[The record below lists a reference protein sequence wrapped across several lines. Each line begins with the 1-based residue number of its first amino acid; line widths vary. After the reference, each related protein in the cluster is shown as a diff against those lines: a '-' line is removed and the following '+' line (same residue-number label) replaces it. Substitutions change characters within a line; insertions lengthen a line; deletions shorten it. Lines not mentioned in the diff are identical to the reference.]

1 MSLRRCDGFAF
12 FASSRFNHAGGR
24 AGADVG
30 VYSAAEGPVAQ
41 HTVLLVDDDPVFVNA
56 LTAVLSTRYRVRTAA
71 DGEEALAS
79 LLEERPDLIV
89 LDVMLTYP
97 SEGYDLAA
105 TLKKNPETSDIPIVI
120 LTGVSR
126 VFEVRARLEQSWVDV
141 ESFHT
146 KPPDFGK
153 LLETIERHLAKAPVA

>member
-1 MSLRRCDGFAF
+1 LSEP
-12 FASSRFNHAGGR
+12 SI
-24 AGADVG
+24 
-30 VYSAAEGPVAQ
+30 
-41 HTVLLVDDDPVFVNA
+41 LLVDDDPVFVDA
-56 LTAVLSTRYRVRTAA
+56 MTAVLSTRYEVRSAA
-71 DGEEALAS
+71 DGEEAMAS
-79 LLEERPDLIV
+79 LTESPPDLIL

-105 TLKKNPETSDIPIVI
+105 TLKKNPATASIPIVI

-126 VFEVRARLEQSWVDV
+126 IFEVRSRLEKSWVDV

-153 LLETIERHLAKAPVA
+153 LLETIETHLHRSPTAEG

>member
-1 MSLRRCDGFAF
+1 MAIL
-12 FASSRFNHAGGR
+12 
-24 AGADVG
+24 
-30 VYSAAEGPVAQ
+30 AE
-41 HTVLLVDDDPVFVNA
+41 DP
-56 LTAVLSTRYRVRTAA
+56 
-71 DGEEALAS
+71 
-79 LLEERPDLIV
+79 PDLII

-105 TLKKNPETSDIPIVI
+105 TLKKNPETSAIPIII

-126 VFEVRARLEQSWVDV
+126 LFEVRSRLEKSWVDV

-153 LLETIERHLAKAPVA
+153 LIETIEKHLEPVPVG

>member
-1 MSLRRCDGFAF
+1 MPSI
-12 FASSRFNHAGGR
+12 
-24 AGADVG
+24 
-30 VYSAAEGPVAQ
+30 
-41 HTVLLVDDDPVFVNA
+41 LLVDDDPVFVEA
-56 LTAVLSTRYRVRTAA
+56 MKAVLSTRYAVRTAA
-71 DGEEALAS
+71 DGEEAMAS
-79 LLEERPDLIV
+79 LAEQRPDLIV

-105 TLKKNPETSDIPIVI
+105 TLKKNPDTADIPIVI

-126 VFEVRARLEQSWVDV
+126 VFEVRSRLEKSWVDV

-153 LLETIERHLAKAPVA
+153 LIETIDRNLKR

>member
-1 MSLRRCDGFAF
+1 M
-12 FASSRFNHAGGR
+12 
-24 AGADVG
+24 
-30 VYSAAEGPVAQ
+30 AQ
-41 HTVLLVDDDPVFVNA
+41 PTILLVDDDPVFVDA
-56 LTAVLSTRYRVRTAA
+56 LSAVLATRYGVRSAA
-71 DGEEALAS
+71 DGEEAMAILTAG
-79 LLEERPDLIV
+79 RPDLII

-105 TLKKNPETSDIPIVI
+105 TLKKNPDTADIPIII

-126 VFEVRARLEQSWVDV
+126 LFEVRSRLEKSWVDV

-153 LLETIERHLAKAPVA
+153 LIDTIEKYIHPVPVG

>member
-1 MSLRRCDGFAF
+1 MTQ
-12 FASSRFNHAGGR
+12 
-24 AGADVG
+24 
-30 VYSAAEGPVAQ
+30 PK
-41 HTVLLVDDDPVFVNA
+41 VLLVDDDPVFVDA
-56 LTAVLSTRYRVRTAA
+56 LSAVLATRYDVRSAA
-71 DGEEALAS
+71 DGEEAMAILS
-79 LLEERPDLIV
+79 DDRPDLII

-105 TLKKNPETSDIPIVI
+105 ILKKNPETADIPIVI

-126 VFEVRARLEQSWVDV
+126 IFEVRSRLEKSWVDV

-153 LLETIERHLAKAPVA
+153 LIETIEGHLHPAEVG

>member
-1 MSLRRCDGFAF
+1 
-12 FASSRFNHAGGR
+12 
-24 AGADVG
+24 
-30 VYSAAEGPVAQ
+30 VAQ
-41 HTVLLVDDDPVFVNA
+41 HTVLLVDDDAVFVDA
-56 LTAVLSTRYRVRTAA
+56 LTAVLATRYRVRSAT
-71 DGEEALAS
+71 DGEEAMAS
-79 LLEERPDLIV
+79 LTEERPDLII

-105 TLKKNPETSDIPIVI
+105 TLKRNPETADIPIII

-126 VFEVRARLEQSWVDV
+126 IFEVRSRLEESWVDV

-153 LLETIERHLAKAPVA
+153 LIEAIEKHLRCVPVA

>member
-1 MSLRRCDGFAF
+1 
-12 FASSRFNHAGGR
+12 
-24 AGADVG
+24 
-30 VYSAAEGPVAQ
+30 VAQ
-41 HTVLLVDDDPVFVNA
+41 NTILLVDDDPVFVDA
-56 LTAVLSTRYRVRTAA
+56 MTAVLSTRYRVRSAA

-79 LLEERPDLIV
+79 LMEERPDLIV

-105 TLKKNPETSDIPIVI
+105 ALKKNPATADIPIVI
-120 LTGVSR
+120 LTGVDR
-126 VFEVRARLEQSWVDV
+126 VFEVRARLEKSWVDV

-153 LLETIERHLAKAPVA
+153 LIENQLSRAVARI

>member
-1 MSLRRCDGFAF
+1 MTQPS
-12 FASSRFNHAGGR
+12 
-24 AGADVG
+24 
-30 VYSAAEGPVAQ
+30 
-41 HTVLLVDDDPVFVNA
+41 VLLVDDDPVFVDA
-56 LTAVLSTRYRVRTAA
+56 LTAVLATRYDVRSAA
-71 DGEEALAS
+71 DGEEAMAS
-79 LLEERPDLIV
+79 LTEERPDLIV

-105 TLKKNPETSDIPIVI
+105 TLKKNPDTADIPIII

-126 VFEVRARLEQSWVDV
+126 IFEVRSRLEESWVDV

-153 LLETIERHLAKAPVA
+153 LLATIESHLKPVSVG

>member
-1 MSLRRCDGFAF
+1 MTRNSI
-12 FASSRFNHAGGR
+12 
-24 AGADVG
+24 
-30 VYSAAEGPVAQ
+30 
-41 HTVLLVDDDPVFVNA
+41 LLVDDDPVFVEA
-56 LTAVLSTRYRVRTAA
+56 LTAVLATRYDVRSAA
-71 DGEEALAS
+71 DGEEAMAALT
-79 LLEERPDLIV
+79 EDRPDLVV

-105 TLKKNPETSDIPIVI
+105 ILKKNPDTADIPIVI

-126 VFEVRARLEQSWVDV
+126 IFEVRSRLEKSWVDV

-153 LLETIERHLAKAPVA
+153 LIETIEKNLHPVPVG

>member
-1 MSLRRCDGFAF
+1 MTQSK
-12 FASSRFNHAGGR
+12 
-24 AGADVG
+24 
-30 VYSAAEGPVAQ
+30 
-41 HTVLLVDDDPVFVNA
+41 VLLVDDDPVFVDA
-56 LTAVLSTRYRVRTAA
+56 LTAVLATRYDVRSAA
-71 DGEEALAS
+71 DGEEAMAILS
-79 LLEERPDLIV
+79 EDRPDLIV

-105 TLKKNPETSDIPIVI
+105 TLKKNPDTAEIPIVI

-126 VFEVRARLEQSWVDV
+126 IFEVRSRLEKSWVDV

-153 LLETIERHLAKAPVA
+153 LIETIERHLHPAKAG

>member
-1 MSLRRCDGFAF
+1 VTQPS
-12 FASSRFNHAGGR
+12 
-24 AGADVG
+24 
-30 VYSAAEGPVAQ
+30 
-41 HTVLLVDDDPVFVNA
+41 VLLVDDDPVFVDA
-56 LTAVLSTRYRVRTAA
+56 LTAVLATRYDVRSAA
-71 DGEEALAS
+71 DGEEAMAS
-79 LLEERPDLIV
+79 LTEERPDLIV

-105 TLKKNPETSDIPIVI
+105 TLKKNPDTADIPIII

-126 VFEVRARLEQSWVDV
+126 IFEVRSRLEESWVDV

-153 LLETIERHLAKAPVA
+153 LLATIESHLKSVPVG